1 MGAGAADEKETMA
14 GVFLAWLRGF
24 LLVVALLVF
33 DPFGISQAADRLSER
48 IIMAVKAP
56 WLSAPPGREERK
68 LAAAFDRPTRGV
80 DRAGQRAITVVLI
93 DDAFLRRYGESTGT
107 RATWPISRMDQ
118 YDLVLEPI
126 LDGQPAAMFVDY
138 VFHADTAGGVNDLV
152 DMAKTLQERL
162 EVDPALGATRIMLAE
177 RPPRSRTDRRMGC
190 SFRLTEPELL
200 TWRRQGA
207 QAVVGLAETM
217 ERVELVAT
225 RFWGP
230 SDRYP
235 LAPLAVGEEGEV
247 PEACEPFGPERRL
260 IASPA
265 LALFVQW
272 CKRDG
277 NGTRN
282 AYCRAFRAEEK
293 PEQVEA
299 SRFSTGLP
307 PAVPPH
313 RGFRPYRHVGDDALT
328 ASVPQW
334 LWYPSNVMRNVL
346 FNPKAVQRRGSEAHP
361 CLVVDD
367 KGRLASSVDAVRLRP
382 PGTGEESVAF
392 NRCIA
397 IDTISALDL
406 GRLGGGLSGKAQEGL
421 LKDRLVLVG
430 VDLDG
435 SPDLIFNPVNGQ
447 VPGVLLHAAALE
459 NLISDGTRR
468 SREAPAGLLG
478 MNMGLVIA
486 ILLAAVAAVPM
497 SRVALMWGWTS
508 REAVIGLTLFS
519 VLLPPALALYLY
531 GQSNYAPANWVSAM
545 TAKLTMLGGLSA
557 LLAKSD
563 FKGTTEALDRAGKAL
578 RAGLEAVRWPAW
590 VAVWSASIAGVMLL
604 AAFPNHLLPFLGKMV
619 WLILVLMATGLAL
632 LLAGVLLL
640 SLAARLRGALSRR
653 RNHGKW
659 THSNGGSE

>member
-1 MGAGAADEKETMA
+1 MGAVAADDRETMA

-24 LLVVALLVF
+24 LLVAALLVF

-56 WLSAPPGREERK
+56 WLSEPPGRAERK

-93 DDAFLRRYGESTGT
+93 DDAFLKRYGESTGK
-107 RATWPISRMDQ
+107 RATWPIPRMDQ
-118 YDLVLEPI
+118 YDHVLEPI
-126 LDGQPAAMFVDY
+126 LDGQPAALFVDY
-138 VFHADTAGGVNDLV
+138 VFHADTAGGVSDV
-152 DMAKTLQERL
+152 ADMAGTLAERL
-162 EVDPALGATRIMLAE
+162 KVDPALQSTRVMLAE
-177 RPPRSRTDRRMGC
+177 RPPRSRTDRRLGC
-190 SFRLTEPELL
+190 SFRLTEPEML

-207 QAVVGLAETM
+207 QAVVGLAERL
-217 ERVELVAT
+217 ENVELVAT

-247 PEACEPFGPERRL
+247 PEACEPFGPERQL

-272 CKRDG
+272 CSREENRAANDF
-277 NGTRN
+277 
-282 AYCRAFRAEEK
+282 CRAFYAEK
-293 PEQVEA
+293 KDEQNEA

-313 RGFRPYRHVGDDALT
+313 RGFRAYRHGGAEALT

-346 FNPKAVQRRGSEAHP
+346 FNPQAVQRRGAEAHP
-361 CLVVDD
+361 CLKVDH
-367 KGRLASSVDAVRLRP
+367 KGRLASSLEAVRFRP

-406 GRLGGGLSGKAQEGL
+406 GRLGGGLSDDALMGTEARDGKPAQQGL

-459 NLISDGTRR
+459 NLLSDGARR
-468 SREAPAGLLG
+468 SREAPAWLFGMSAGLA
-478 MNMGLVIA
+478 MALV
-486 ILLAAVAAVPM
+486 LAAVAALPM

-508 REAVIGLTLFS
+508 RGTIVGLTLLS
-519 VLLPPALALYLY
+519 LLLPLGLALYLY
-531 GQSNYAPANWVSAM
+531 WQTNFAPANWVSAM
-545 TAKLTMLGGLSA
+545 TAKLTMLGGFLA
-557 LLAKSD
+557 LLERSD
-563 FKGTTEALDRAGKAL
+563 FKGLTEALNRAGAAV
-578 RAGLEAVRWPAW
+578 RTPLERVRWPAW
-590 VAVWSASIAGVMLL
+590 PAVWGVALAGVMAL
-604 AAFPNHLLPFLGKMV
+604 AAFPAQAFWLLTKLPVVIM
-619 WLILVLMATGLAL
+619 WLLAGGLVLLLL
-632 LLAGVLLL
+632 LLAGMLILWGV
-640 SLAARLRGALSRR
+640 ARLRQAWR
-653 RNHGKW
+653 
-659 THSNGGSE
+659 